1 MSPVPPAGRHG
12 QWGGLDV
19 TGNRPDFSATPFGR
33 SAWGLF
39 REAELE
45 VDGEKKRALRWSVV
59 YYVLG
64 ASVVVL
70 AAAAGT
76 GALLELVSP
85 EVAALITLGAA
96 VLAAVNTWL
105 NPDAQRSGH
114 SELEAGWSTQLSY
127 VQRVWESR
135 PDPESGID
143 PEGWPDVLD
152 SLERDATVLRR
163 GVVPDAAL
171 PRWP

>member
-1 MSPVPPAGRHG
+1 M
-12 QWGGLDV
+12 
-19 TGNRPDFSATPFGR
+19 T
-33 SAWGLF
+33 
-39 REAELE
+39 
-45 VDGEKKRALRWSVV
+45 

-76 GALLELVSP
+76 GALLELVESA
-85 EVAALITLGAA
+85 VAALVTLGAA

-105 NPDAQRSGH
+105 NPDAQRSKH
-114 SELEAGWSTQLSY
+114 RQLEAGWSTQLSY

-135 PDPESGID
+135 PEPGSAGD

-152 SLERDATVLRR
+152 PLERDATVLRR

>member
-1 MSPVPPAGRHG
+1 MDAS
-12 QWGGLDV
+12 
-19 TGNRPDFSATPFGR
+19 GNRPQFTDTPFGR

-39 REAELE
+39 REAEVE
-45 VDGEKKRALRWSVV
+45 MGQEEQRAGRWSVA

-76 GALLELVSP
+76 GALLELVEPS
-85 EVAALITLGAA
+85 VAALVTLAAA

-105 NPDAQRSGH
+105 NPDAQRVKH
-114 SELEAGWSTQLSY
+114 NQLEAGWSTQLSY
-127 VQRVWESR
+127 VQRVWETR
-135 PDPESGID
+135 PSSEPGTDPD
-143 PEGWPDVLD
+143 GWPDVLD
-152 SLERDATVLRR
+152 SLERDASVLRR
-163 GVVPDAAL
+163 GVAPDAVL